1 MSHQPLQR
9 KPDAQPPPEGIV
21 ARPVGAGL
29 RAQLRQVEA
38 RLGLLDAAT
47 VLEAGNCFRGA
58 ALLPANAP
66 LPPVLRRLFPEAL
79 GELERLG
86 KSVERCHARDVAGY
100 RLFALPYY
108 FYDGFNALL
117 AVERDGGFVA
127 AWRDSE
133 AHQSYLPA
141 PVHVAPGE
149 GMLEGFLSAVLG
161 GR

>member
-1 MSHQPLQR
+1 MSRRRVQPSGDVL
-9 KPDAQPPPEGIV
+9 PPGGIV
-21 ARPVGAGL
+21 TRPAGAGL

-38 RLGLLDAAT
+38 RLGLLDAAA
-47 VLEAGNCFRGA
+47 VLEPGNRFRGA

-66 LPPVLRRLFPEAL
+66 LPPMLRALFPEEL

-86 KSVERCHARDVAGY
+86 KSTARCHARDMAGY

-117 AVERDGGFVA
+117 AVERDGDFVT

-133 AHQSYLPA
+133 AHQSYIPRQ
-141 PVHVAPGE
+141 VHVGLGE
-149 GMLEGFLSAVLG
+149 DVLERFLREVLG
-161 GR
+161 AL